1 LADSIGLRLNASGA
15 IMQPLDFGVVVLY
28 VLGCTVLGARIAS
41 GSGAKGLKGYF
52 LGESDIPAW
61 AVMISIV
68 ATETSAVTFLS
79 VPGNATKGDM
89 TFLQLAFGYILA
101 RYVVTWLLLPSYFKK
116 QIYTAYQ
123 VLELRFGG
131 ATQKAAAVLF
141 LVTRTLASGLRLGL
155 AALVL
160 KTITGWDLSASI
172 IVIGVLTLAY
182 TFFGGIKAVVWIDV
196 LQFAVY
202 LVAAGVAFGI
212 LLGEI
217 PGGWEEI
224 WRRGSAAHKFRVI
237 NFGFDGV
244 AMPHSLGDAGRAF
257 YGMLTQT
264 YTFWAGVIGGLV
276 LDTSTHGADQM
287 MVQRYLTARSEK
299 AAGRALIAS
308 GFVILAQ
315 FALFLTIGIGL
326 WVLYQDKPPTE
337 IIKKSDQYFPYFI
350 VHYMPIGV
358 RGLVIAAVFSVT
370 MSTVSGAL
378 SASASSTVND
388 LYRPLFPNT
397 GEKSLLWISKGM
409 TAFWAVVQMGVA
421 LAAERL
427 DDSVINNALSVA
439 SFVTGL
445 LLGLFF
451 LGLWTKDVGQ
461 RSAFVGLIT
470 GMLAVSAVKF
480 GTSVAYPWYA
490 LVGSGT
496 VLGVGWLASRV
507 MPEGKNSL
515 PAVSG

>member
-1 LADSIGLRLNASGA
+1 
-15 IMQPLDFGVVVLY
+15 MQPLDFAIVVLY
-28 VLGCTVLGARIAS
+28 IVGCTALGARIAS

-79 VPGNATKGDM
+79 VPGIATKGDM

-101 RYVVTWLLLPSYFKK
+101 RFVVTWLLLPSYFKK

-141 LVTRTLASGLRLGL
+141 LVTRTLASGLRLFL
-155 AALVL
+155 AAVVL
-160 KTITGWDLSASI
+160 KTITEWSLPTSI
-172 IVIGVLTLAY
+172 AVIGVSTLAY

-196 LQFAVY
+196 LQFAIY
-202 LVAAGVAFGI
+202 LVAAGVALW
-212 LLGEI
+212 LLIREI
-217 PGGWEEI
+217 PGGWSEI
-224 WRRGSAAHKFRVI
+224 WQKGSAAHKFRVI
-237 NFGFDGV
+237 NFGFDSV
-244 AMPHSLGDAGRAF
+244 TTPHTIGDAFSAF
-257 YGMLTQT
+257 YGMLTQK
-264 YTFWAGVIGGLV
+264 YTFWAGVIGSLV

-299 AAGRALIAS
+299 AAGRALIVS

-326 WVLYQDKPPTE
+326 WVLYQDKPPTRILE
-337 IIKKSDQYFPYFI
+337 RPDEFFPYFI
-350 VHYMPIGV
+350 VNYMPIGV

-378 SASASSTVND
+378 SASASSTIND
-388 LYRPLFPNT
+388 LYRPLFPQT
-397 GEKSLLWISKGM
+397 GERPLLWISKGM
-409 TAFWAVVQMGVA
+409 TAFWCVVQMGVA

-427 DDSVINNALSVA
+427 NESVVDNALTIA

-451 LGLWTKDVGQ
+451 LGLWTRNVGQ
-461 RSAFVGLIT
+461 RSAFLGLIAGT
-470 GMLAVSAVKF
+470 IAVSSVKF
-480 GTSVAYPWYA
+480 GTTIAYPWYA

-496 VLGVGWLASRV
+496 VVMVGWLASRV
-507 MPEGKNSL
+507 LPEGKIGSVDGG
-515 PAVSG
+515 A

>member
-1 LADSIGLRLNASGA
+1 MGLRLSVLGA
-15 IMQPLDFGVVVLY
+15 IMQPLDFGIVILY
-28 VLGCTVLGARIAS
+28 IIGCTVLGARIAS

-79 VPGNATKGDM
+79 VPGIATKGDM

-101 RYVVTWLLLPSYFKK
+101 RFVVTWLLLPSYFKK

-131 ATQKAAAVLF
+131 ATQKAASVLF
-141 LVTRTLASGLRLGL
+141 LITRTLASGLRLYL
-155 AALVL
+155 AAVIL
-160 KTITGWDLSASI
+160 KLITGWELPTSI
-172 IVIGVLTLAY
+172 IVIGLLTLAY

-202 LVAAGVAFGI
+202 LAAAGVALWI

-217 PGGWEEI
+217 PGGWQEI
-224 WRRGSAAHKFRVI
+224 WRRGSEAGKFRVI

-244 AMPHSLGDAGRAF
+244 AMPQTPGEAWSAF
-257 YGMLTQT
+257 YAMLGQP
-264 YTFWAGVIGGLV
+264 YTFWAGVIGALV

-287 MVQRYLTARSEK
+287 MVQRYLTAKSEQ

-315 FALFLTIGIGL
+315 FALFLAIGVGL
-326 WVLYQDKPPTE
+326 WVLYQEKHLTE
-337 IIKKSDQYFPYFI
+337 VFQKSDQSFAYFI
-350 VHYMPIGV
+350 VHYMPTGI

-378 SASASSTVND
+378 SASASSTIND
-388 LYRPLFPNT
+388 LYRPLFPRT
-397 GEKSLLWISKGM
+397 GDKPLLWISKGM
-409 TAFWAVVQMGVA
+409 TAFWAVAQMGVA
-421 LAAERL
+421 LAAEGL
-427 DDSVINNALSVA
+427 QESVIDNALAVA

-461 RSAFVGLIT
+461 RSAFLGLIAGT
-470 GMLAVSAVKF
+470 LAVSAVKF
-480 GTSVAYPWYA
+480 GTTIAWPWYA

-496 VLGVGWLASRV
+496 VLAVGCLASLM
-507 MPEGKNSL
+507 MPEAK
-515 PAVSG
+515 ADTRDI

>member
-1 LADSIGLRLNASGA
+1 
-15 IMQPLDFGVVVLY
+15 MQPLDFGIVFLY
-28 VLGCTVLGARIAS
+28 IIGCTVLGARIAS

-52 LGESDIPAW
+52 LGESNIPAW

-79 VPGNATKGDM
+79 VPGIASKGDM

-141 LVTRTLASGLRLGL
+141 LVTRTLASGLRLFL
-155 AALVL
+155 AAGIL
-160 KTITGWDLSASI
+160 KLITGWDLPTSI
-172 IVIGVLTLAY
+172 IVIGLLTLAY
-182 TFFGGIKAVVWIDV
+182 TFFGGITAVVWIDV

-202 LVAAGVAFGI
+202 LVAAAVALAI

-217 PGGWEEI
+217 PGGWSEI
-224 WRRGSAAHKFRVI
+224 WTKGSAAHKFRII

-244 AMPHSLGDAGRAF
+244 AMPHTLGDAWAAF
-257 YGMLTQT
+257 YGMLTQK
-264 YTFWAGVIGGLV
+264 YTFWAGVIGSLV

-326 WVLYQDKPPTE
+326 WVLYQDVPPKYE
-337 IIKKSDQYFPYFI
+337 LQKSDQYFAYFI

-388 LYRPLFPNT
+388 IYRPLFPKT

-409 TAFWAVVQMGVA
+409 TAFWAVVQILVA

-427 DDSVINNALSVA
+427 DGSVVDNALTVA

-451 LGLWTKDVGQ
+451 LGLWTRDVGQ
-461 RSAFVGLIT
+461 RSAFVGLIAGT
-470 GMLAVSAVKF
+470 AAVTAIMF
-480 GTSVAYPWYA
+480 GTKIAYPWYA

-496 VLGVGWLASRV
+496 VVGIGWLTSRV
-507 MPEGKNSL
+507 IPEANAQAL
-515 PAVSG
+515 NE

>member
-1 LADSIGLRLNASGA
+1 
-15 IMQPLDFGVVVLY
+15 MQPLDFGVLILY
-28 VLGCTVLGARIAS
+28 IVGCTVLGARIAS

-101 RYVVTWLLLPSYFKK
+101 RFVVTYLLLPAYFQK

-131 ATQKAAAVLF
+131 ATQQAAAVLF
-141 LVTRTLASGLRLGL
+141 LVTRTLASGLRLFL
-155 AALVL
+155 AAVVL
-160 KTITGWDLSASI
+160 RAITEWSLPVSI
-172 IVIGVLTLAY
+172 VVIGVATLAY
-182 TFFGGIKAVVWIDV
+182 TYFGGIKAVVWIDV

-202 LVAAGVAFGI
+202 LVAAGIALGI

-217 PGGWEEI
+217 PGGWSEI
-224 WRRGSAAHKFRVI
+224 WRRGSEAHKFRVI
-237 NFGFDGV
+237 NWGFDGV
-244 AMPHSLGDAGRAF
+244 AMPTTIEQAGRDL

-264 YTFWAGVIGGLV
+264 YTFWAGLIGGLV
-276 LDTSTHGADQM
+276 LDTATHGADQM
-287 MVQRYLTARSEK
+287 MVQRYLTARSERS
-299 AAGRALIAS
+299 AGRALIAS

-315 FALFLTIGIGL
+315 FALFLAIGVGL
-326 WVLYQDKPPTE
+326 WVLYQDQPPSRAFTRP
-337 IIKKSDQYFPYFI
+337 DDYFSYFI
-350 VHYMPIGV
+350 VKYMPVGV

-388 LYRPLFPNT
+388 LYRPLFPST
-397 GEKSLLWISKGM
+397 DERRLMVISKGM
-409 TAFWAVVQMGVA
+409 TAFWCVIQMGVA
-421 LAAERL
+421 LAAEGL
-427 DDSVINNALSVA
+427 SGSVVDNALSVA

-445 LLGLFF
+445 LLGLFL

-461 RSAFVGLIT
+461 RSAFLGLIVGT
-470 GMLAVSAVKF
+470 AAVTAVKF
-480 GTSVAYPWYA
+480 LTTVAYPWYA
-490 LVGSGT
+490 IVGSGT
-496 VLGVGWLASRV
+496 VVIVGWLASRV
-507 MPEGKNSL
+507 MPERAGAGPIS
-515 PAVSG
+515 ST

>member
-1 LADSIGLRLNASGA
+1 
-15 IMQPLDFGVVVLY
+15 MEPLDFGVLILY
-28 VLGCTVLGARIAS
+28 IVGCTVLGARIGS
-41 GSGAKGLKGYF
+41 SSGATKGLKGYF

-79 VPGNATKGDM
+79 VPGNSAKGDM

-101 RYVVTWLLLPSYFKK
+101 RFVVTSLLLPAYFKK

-141 LVTRTLASGLRLGL
+141 LVTRTLASALRLFL

-160 KTITGWDLSASI
+160 QKITRWGLPVSI
-172 IVIGVLTLAY
+172 VVIGVSTLAY
-182 TFFGGIKAVVWIDV
+182 TYLGGIKAVVWIDV
-196 LQFAVY
+196 LQFGVY
-202 LVAAGVAFGI
+202 LVAAMVALGV

-217 PGGWEEI
+217 PGGWDEI
-224 WRRGSAAHKFRVI
+224 WRRGSEAHKFRVI
-237 NFGFDGV
+237 NLGFDGV
-244 AMPHSLGDAGRAF
+244 ALPRTLGEAGRAF

-264 YTFWAGVIGGLV
+264 YTFWAGLIGGLV
-276 LDTSTHGADQM
+276 LDTATHGADQM
-287 MVQRYLTARSEK
+287 MVQRYLTARSERS
-299 AAGRALIAS
+299 AGRALIAS

-315 FALFLTIGIGL
+315 FALFLAIGVGL
-326 WVLYQDKPPTE
+326 WVLYQDQPPSEALTRPDE
-337 IIKKSDQYFPYFI
+337 FFPYFI

-388 LYRPLFPNT
+388 LYRPLFPDT
-397 GEKSLLWISKGM
+397 DEKRLMAISKGT
-409 TAFWAVVQMGVA
+409 TAFWGVVQMGVA

-427 DDSVINNALSVA
+427 SGSVVDNALSIA

-445 LLGLFF
+445 LLGLFL
-451 LGLWTKDVGQ
+451 LGLWTRDVGQ
-461 RSAFVGLIT
+461 RSAFIGLIVST
-470 GMLAVSAVKF
+470 AAVTAVKF
-480 GTSVAYPWYA
+480 LTAISYPWYA
-490 LVGSGT
+490 LIGSGT
-496 VLGVGWLASRV
+496 VVAVGWLASRV
-507 MPEGKNSL
+507 LPESRNS
-515 PAVSG
+515 PADVSV